1 MIAAGCGKRSR
12 LTGRGVRGL
21 ARAVGLFVVVAIAVS
36 CEGDSGS
43 SVVAPSTP
51 APVAAPESAGG
62 GSGAAP
68 SALAFQVAAPTL
80 VTSAETPADP
90 PAEEQP
96 PNAEDPPPD
105 ETAASEEQPP
115 SGSEEEE
122 DEEEE
127 EEEEEE
133 PKPQRQDSFCFNFP
147 VMISASYEAPAK
159 VEVSWSSRAPQDRC
173 DWDGTFQISGGNF
186 TAFTTTD
193 TSKDDEIKDANRGKR
208 LCYTATVPWGKTAS
222 TCVSIPAQCSAP
234 SMPGGFTLRKG
245 SDGKSF
251 LLKWSAVTKPEGCT
265 SIDYEVRRGSTVI
278 ATKSGTTHTD
288 ANLASGEYCYTVVAI
303 GSPGSHK
310 SKAARECDRIVPPC
324 TTPSKPTGLSVS
336 LGSDGKSLDVE
347 WKAVTKPEG
356 CKSIDYKV
364 RRGSTVIATES
375 GTTHTDANLASGK
388 YCYTVAAIG
397 SPGNH
402 ESAPST
408 EKCDTIPPC
417 TAPSKPEGLQVTLG
431 SENSLVVKWKAV
443 AKPEG
448 CKSVSYEVR
457 RGSTVIATESGT
469 THTDPDLKPG
479 EYCYTV
485 LAIAGPD
492 DHKSV
497 PSTERC
503 RRVPDPPSDPP
514 DPPKDFDAEAE
525 SDTVIELTWR
535 HGAGA
540 TSYEIQWREEGAAN
554 YGSRMDV
561 GKVLTHRV
569 TGLAA
574 ATRYEFQARSV
585 GDGGKSKWVDASATT
600 KGRPRPPEPDPE
612 PDPEP
617 PTTGV
622 SAPSNL
628 TATAASS
635 SAMDLSWSAV
645 SGATGY
651 EVRWRASGGSWG
663 NWSSESGTSR
673 RVSGLSAGTSYEFE
687 VRAVKGSTRSS
698 ASSVSGRTEEATGGA
713 PTGFAATALSQTE
726 MELSWDRVAGA
737 TTYELRWRGEGG
749 AWSGWTATGLRSH
762 WVSGLEA
769 DTGYEFEVR
778 AVFTG
783 THSASARATGRTKAA
798 PVGAPGGLAAVASS
812 WSAIRFTWDAV
823 TGADRYE
830 FQVRTGSGS
839 FGEAVEKV
847 GSGTSHAATGLAGNS
862 RYCGRV
868 RARKGATG
876 QSEWTGE
883 ACATTEVEPP
893 SGLSVKSPATRTME
907 VSWTGVT
914 GADSYELRRKKG
926 EGDWGAAYSA
936 GSGTVAR
943 ESGLTGGAEYCYE
956 VRTVAG
962 GSRSGWTVEKCATA
976 RALMLGVPE
985 DLAATAESA
994 SRIRLTWGA
1003 VSEAE
1008 EYELE
1013 RRRSGSAKVAVI
1025 PVTGTAHV
1033 DDGALGGTAYSYRV
1047 RSVAGS
1053 GVDRVESAWSEPVPI
1068 STPAAGP
1075 VSPTDLEA
1083 SAVSPVEVDLE
1094 WNGVLAAT
1102 GYEVRYRAGSGSWSA
1117 EDVGTARNSKHAGL
1131 DPGTDYELQVRAWRG
1146 TAKSDWSESAT
1157 VTTPELGVPSG
1168 LTAKVTDAGTVTL
1181 GWVASAGAGGY
1192 ELERRRSGS
1201 AKATLIPVTGREY
1214 EEAGLAAETE
1224 YGYRVRAVLVR
1235 GASRWESGWSA
1246 SVEVTTPAAGLQ
1258 APGGV
1263 TGEAVSSVRVDLDWD
1278 SVEGAD
1284 SYEWRWR
1291 TAELRW
1297 TDPESSGSATRATLK
1312 GLTPET
1318 GYEVRVRALAGTERS
1333 EWSEGVTVTTKRLAA
1348 PGGLKATATSSSRIR
1363 LEWNGVKAAG
1373 SYEMERR
1380 RTGSTETTVIGLSGR
1395 RREDRGL
1402 RSGTRYRYRVRS
1414 VLARGGKEY
1423 RSGWSRAV
1431 TATTER
1437 AALSAPAGVSAAAES
1452 AFGLRVKWE
1461 EVAGA
1466 KSYEVRWREEGESD
1480 FESGEASGTELVVDG
1495 LAPETEYEVQVRGVR
1510 GAGEAPV
1517 WSVGVSVKTLV
1528 FAAPRRFR
1536 VSARGAGS
1544 VRAAW
1549 EAEAGLRYVLG
1560 YRAKGARQWTEL
1572 TMKQGPRTV
1581 RGLKA
1586 DTAYRFRL
1594 LAEKA
1599 SGGEIHRSALAR
1611 AEARTLAASGSEED
1625 E

>member
-1 MIAAGCGKRSR
+1 M
-12 LTGRGVRGL
+12 
-21 ARAVGLFVVVAIAVS
+21 
-36 CEGDSGS
+36 
-43 SVVAPSTP
+43 
-51 APVAAPESAGG
+51 
-62 GSGAAP
+62 
-68 SALAFQVAAPTL
+68 
-80 VTSAETPADP
+80 TSAETPADP
-90 PAEEQP
+90 PAEEEP
-96 PNAEDPPPD
+96 PNAEDPPAE

-127 EEEEEE
+127 EEEE
-133 PKPQRQDSFCFNFP
+133 PKPQRQDSFCFDFP
-147 VMISASYEAPAK
+147 VTISARYRAPAK

-186 TAFTTTD
+186 TAFTTTA
-193 TSKDDEIKDANRGKR
+193 TSKDDPVENTNRGKR

-222 TCVSIPAQCSAP
+222 TCVSIPKLPSCKAP
-234 SMPGGFTLRKG
+234 SPPGGFTLRKG

-251 LLKWSAVTKPEGCT
+251 LLEWSAVTKPEGCT
-265 SIDYEVRRGSTVI
+265 SVSYKVRRGSTVI

-288 ANLASGEYCYTVVAI
+288 A
-303 GSPGSHK
+303 
-310 SKAARECDRIVPPC
+310 D
-324 TTPSKPTGLSVS
+324 
-336 LGSDGKSLDVE
+336 
-347 WKAVTKPEG
+347 
-356 CKSIDYKV
+356 
-364 RRGSTVIATES
+364 
-375 GTTHTDANLASGK
+375 LASGK

-408 EKCDTIPPC
+408 KKCDEVIPPC
-417 TAPSKPEGLQVTLG
+417 TAPSKPDGLEVRLGTDKMSLNVMWNAVT
-431 SENSLVVKWKAV
+431 
-443 AKPEG
+443 KPEG
-448 CKSVSYEVR
+448 CKSISYEVR
-457 RGSTVIATESGT
+457 RGSTVIATPSVT
-469 THTDPDLKPG
+469 MHKDPDLKPG

-514 DPPKDFDAEAE
+514 DPPKDFEAEAK

-540 TSYEIQWREEGAAN
+540 TSYEIQWREEGTAN

-561 GKVLTHRV
+561 GKVLTDRV

-574 ATRYEFQARSV
+574 ATSYEFQARSV
-585 GDGGKSKWVDASATT
+585 GAGGKSEWVDASATT
-600 KGRPRPPEPDPE
+600 DDDTPPPEPDPDPDPEPEPE

-673 RVSGLSAGTSYEFE
+673 RVSGLSAGTGYEFE
-687 VRAVKGSTRSS
+687 VRAVKGSTKSS
-698 ASSVSGRTEEATGGA
+698 ASSVSGRTRTATGGA
-713 PTGFAATALSQTE
+713 PTGFAATALSQTQ
-726 MELSWDRVAGA
+726 MELRWDRVAGA
-737 TTYELRWRGEGG
+737 KSYELRWRGEGG
-749 AWSGWTATGLRSH
+749 AWSGWTATALRSH
-762 WVSGLEA
+762 WVEGLEA

-798 PVGAPGGLAAVASS
+798 PLGAPEGLAAVASS

-847 GSGTSHAATGLAGNS
+847 GSGTSHDATGLSGNS

-876 QSEWTGE
+876 QSGWTGE

-893 SGLSVKSPATRTME
+893 SGLSVTSPAARTME
-907 VSWTGVT
+907 VIWKAVT
-914 GADSYELRRKKG
+914 GSDSYELRRKKG

-936 GSGTVAR
+936 GSGTSAR

-962 GSRSGWTVEKCATA
+962 GSRSGWTREKCAAA

-985 DLAATAESA
+985 DLAATAEAA
-994 SRIRLTWGA
+994 SRVRLTWGA
-1003 VSEAE
+1003 VSDAE
-1008 EYELE
+1008 GYALE
-1013 RRRSGSAKVAVI
+1013 RRRSGSEKVAEI
-1025 PVTGTAHV
+1025 PVTGTEHV
-1033 DDGALGGTAYSYRV
+1033 DDGVLGGTAYSYRV

-1053 GVDRVESAWSEPVPI
+1053 GVDRVESAWSDPVPI

-1075 VSPTDLEA
+1075 LSPTDLEA

-1102 GYEVRYRAGSGSWSA
+1102 GYEVRYRAGSGPWSA

-1131 DPGTDYELQVRAWRG
+1131 DPGTKYELQVRAWRG
-1146 TAKSDWSESAT
+1146 TEKSDWSARAT

-1168 LTAKVTDAGTVTL
+1168 LTAKVTDAGTVSL
-1181 GWVASAGAGGY
+1181 GWVAPAGAGGY

-1201 AKATLIPVTGREY
+1201 EKATLIPVSGTER
-1214 EEAGLAAETE
+1214 EEAGLAAETG

-1363 LEWNGVKAAG
+1363 LEWNGGKAAG